1 MTEHYLRIES
11 KMRKDPIEYTHAG
24 ELTLSKRIELY
35 EKEKTANIKMISA
48 ILLDC
53 IPWRF
58 DNRIVDILDMNGSEE
73 IIKLFGW
80 EIEGYTILQRS
91 KQGKMGAVV
100 IASLYNPDKRECL
113 HLNYTSMEHMLGITW
128 DGYTDEQRLKE
139 IEKYKLLGH
148 VRNDFRCNSWR
159 DDQ

>member
-24 ELTLSKRIELY
+24 ALTLSKRIELY

-73 IIKLFGW
+73 IIKQFGW

-100 IASLYNPDKRECL
+100 IASLSNPDKRE
-113 HLNYTSMEHMLGITW
+113 
-128 DGYTDEQRLKE
+128 
-139 IEKYKLLGH
+139 
-148 VRNDFRCNSWR
+148 
-159 DDQ
+159 